1 MKTTGRLALAITTL
15 FASTVVLILLTPKR
29 TESSVAAAVQVVN
42 PSLPVDLENS
52 AVRTPFQVGLRV
64 YGNTVLNG
72 HSAFGSPGE
81 QQRLVI
87 EYVSASCTSGDT
99 NFYNFRVSTP
109 NPDGTYVDHYFTP
122 TFLGYDNNFGA
133 YRYGIAQYTHLYA
146 SAGADVLVS
155 ADYANCEVSVSGY
168 LVYH

>member
-1 MKTTGRLALAITTL
+1 MKTINRFAVAIATL
-15 FASTVVLILLTPKR
+15 FACAAVMIVFTPKR
-29 TESSVAAAVQVVN
+29 TEGTVAAAVQVVN

-52 AVRTPFQVGLRV
+52 AVRTPFQVELRV

-81 QQRLVI
+81 QERLVI
-87 EYVSASCTSGDT
+87 EYVSANCTSGDT

-122 TFLGYDNNFGA
+122 TFLGYDNNFNI

-146 SAGADVLVS
+146 SPGADILVS
-155 ADYANCEVSVSGY
+155 ADYANCDVSVSGY